1 LRASST
7 TQTTT
12 GNPASTSQQKGRSA
26 RKDLG
31 LLRGGVAVLDFG
43 GQYSHL
49 IARRIRGLG
58 VYSAL
63 LPFDTPVAALKEMGV
78 KGVVL
83 SGGPSSVYGPGAPH
97 PDKEVFSGAIPVLG
111 ICYGYQLL
119 VQAHG
124 GEVKRASRREYG
136 KSSLKITDRSSIFR
150 GIGDGSIKCWMSH
163 GDSATKLPRDLVP
176 LATSDNSPFA
186 AIRSSDSLQYGV
198 QFHPEVVHT
207 EHGDEVLSNFVFGV
221 CRAEKRWS
229 MEGFLEET
237 LAELRQTPEGRVL
250 CAVSGG
256 VDSSVTSVLLNTA
269 LHDRLQCVFID
280 TGLLREGEEA
290 EVSKFLRGGLGVPL
304 ETVDASKRFL
314 DALRGV
320 TDPEKK
326 RKIIGRVFAEEFE
339 DYARKKGPFRYLA
352 QGTLYPDVIE
362 SGQTSAP
369 ASVIKTH
376 HNVGGL
382 PKGLKLELVEP
393 LRELYKDE
401 VRTLGSLLGLPAEVL
416 RRHPF
421 PGPGLAVRIIG
432 EVTPEKVR
440 MCRGANAVVE
450 QVMKE
455 EKLYDNVWQAFAY
468 LGDDRVTGVLGDERR
483 VGAQVTVRAVESVD
497 AMTADWYRMP
507 YAVME
512 KISSRIT
519 NEVDGVVSV
528 AYSVSSKPP
537 ATIEPQ

>member
-7 TQTTT
+7 TET
-12 GNPASTSQQKGRSA
+12 AASA

-31 LLRGGVAVLDFG
+31 LLRGGIAVLDFG

-63 LPFDTPVAALKEMGV
+63 LPFDTPVRVLNEMGV
-78 KGVVL
+78 TGVVL
-83 SGGPSSVYGPGAPH
+83 SGGPSSVYEPGAPH
-97 PDKEVFSGAIPVLG
+97 PDENIFSGAIPVLG

-124 GEVKRASRREYG
+124 GEVKRAQRREYG
-136 KSSLKITDRSSIFR
+136 KSSLRITDRASIFS
-150 GIGDGSIKCWMSH
+150 GIDRESITCWMSH
-163 GDSATKLPRDLVP
+163 GDSATKLPHDLSAM
-176 LATSDNSPFA
+176 ATSDNSPYA
-186 AIRSSDSLQYGV
+186 AIRSADGVQFGV

-207 EHGDEVLSNFVFGV
+207 EHGDEILSNFVFNV
-221 CRAEKRWS
+221 CGAARNWS
-229 MEGFLEET
+229 MKGFLEQT
-237 LAELRQTPEGRVL
+237 IKELNRVPEGRVL

-256 VDSSVTSVLLNTA
+256 VDSSVASVLLNKA
-269 LHDRLQCVFID
+269 LHERLQCVFID
-280 TGLLREGEEA
+280 TGLLRKGEA
-290 EVSKFLRGGLGVPL
+290 EEVSRFLRDDLGVPI
-304 ETVDASKRFL
+304 EFVDASESFL
-314 DALRGV
+314 GALKGV
-320 TDPEKK
+320 PDPEEK
-326 RKIIGRVFAEEFE
+326 RRIIGRVFARTFE
-339 DYARKKGPFRYLA
+339 DYARRNGPFRYLA

-362 SGQTSAP
+362 SGQTNAP

-382 PKGLKLELVEP
+382 PRDLKMELIEP

-401 VRTLGSLLGLPAEVL
+401 VRALGSLLGLPAAVL

-432 EVTPEKVR
+432 EVTTEKLR
-440 MCRGANAVVE
+440 MCRGANLIVE
-450 QVMKE
+450 QVMQE
-455 EKLYDNVWQAFAY
+455 EGLYDKVWQAFAY
-468 LGDDRVTGVLGDERR
+468 LGDDQVTGVLGDERR
-483 VGAQVTVRAVESVD
+483 VGAQVTVRVVQSVD
-497 AMTADWYRMP
+497 AMTADWYRIP
-507 YAVME
+507 YEVLE
-512 KISSRIT
+512 RISSRIT
-519 NEVDGVVSV
+519 NEVEGVVSV

>member
-1 LRASST
+1 MPASSLAE
-7 TQTTT
+7 TTT
-12 GNPASTSQQKGRSA
+12 RKGA
-26 RKDLG
+26 RNDLA

-63 LPFDTPVAALKEMGV
+63 LPFDTGLDALMQMGV

-83 SGGPSSVYGPGAPH
+83 SGGPSSVYDTRAPH
-97 PDKEVFSGAIPVLG
+97 PAKEIFSGEIPVLG

-136 KSSLKITDRSSIFR
+136 RSKLNVTESAGIFA
-150 GIGDGSIKCWMSH
+150 GIRKGAINCWMSH
-163 GDSATKLPRDLVP
+163 GDSATKLPPDLRSI
-176 LATSDNSPFA
+176 ATSDNSPFA
-186 AIRSSDSLQYGV
+186 AIETADGRQFGV

-207 EHGDEVLSNFVFGV
+207 DHGDEMLSNFVFGV
-221 CRAEKRWS
+221 CRAEKKWS
-229 MEGFLEET
+229 MEGFLEGS
-237 LAELRQTPEGRVL
+237 LRDLKAIPDGRVL

-256 VDSSVTSVLLNTA
+256 VDSSVASVLLNKA
-269 LHDRLQCVFID
+269 VHSRLQCVFID
-280 TGLLREGEEA
+280 TGLLREGEAA
-290 EVSKFLRGGLGVPL
+290 EVSKFLRDDLNVPI
-304 ETVDASKRFL
+304 EFVDASSKFL
-314 DALRGV
+314 AALKGA
-320 TDPEKK
+320 TDSEQK
-326 RKIIGRVFAEEFE
+326 RKIIGRVFAEVFE
-339 DYARKKGPFRYLA
+339 DYARRKGPFRYLA

-362 SGQTSAP
+362 SGSTNAP

-382 PKGLKLELVEP
+382 PKDLKLELVEP

-401 VRTLGSLLGLPAEVL
+401 VRALGPLLGIPPRIT

-432 EVTPEKVR
+432 EVTPEKLRV
-440 MCRGANAVVE
+440 CRGANKIVE
-450 QVMKE
+450 DSLRE
-455 EKLYDNVWQAFAY
+455 AGLYDEVWQAFAY
-468 LGDDRVTGVLGDERR
+468 VGDDHVTGVLGDERK
-483 VGAQVTVRAVESVD
+483 VGFQVTVKVVQSTD
-497 AMTADWYRMP
+497 AMTADWYRLP
-507 YAVME
+507 YPVLE
-512 KISSRIT
+512 KISTRIT
-519 NEVDGVVSV
+519 NEVDGVVNV
-528 AYSVSSKPP
+528 VYSVSSKPP